1 MMKALLFKIIKHQ
14 IGGITKM
21 NDRERFL
28 MMKPIQALIDN
39 GKLTDLIIEI
49 LAFIDNPEL
58 EESILRKARNYKS

>member
-1 MMKALLFKIIKHQ
+1 
-14 IGGITKM
+14 M